1 MKKRYLFLLS
11 IYILLF
17 VCYLYFSVNETEKLN
32 EKIKDYEYV
41 GDFHEDRA
49 VVIKD
54 GKIGFIDKSGDLII
68 PMKWDIAEN
77 FKKSEYYLEKINFDN
92 GRCLLSCVNGS
103 ESYLID
109 REGNELYTGN
119 FIDITKL
126 ENAEIIQVNDTNG
139 EVTYFVSEGKFEK
152 IDLQEKDLPIV
163 VENWNYKSS
172 QYRRGKNFYFTLENL
187 CNGKKAGWKELKKY
201 GYEYAPALNCSN
213 DGVGLLTLRDTS
225 TKKYGIVDEKGNIIE
240 PFKYDNRICMCYG
253 ILFEI
258 VSFSRYTELG
268 KESFPIYCNVYKD
281 GQLLYE
287 KLAFFN
293 ESKACM
299 GFFVF
304 KGNNIKDM
312 YEKLDL
318 SSDEFKI
325 PESVEKT
332 KFIDVDGNEVSRFP
346 FGKNYLRYVSK
357 NDWSDEWQLE
367 DENGKLLHQQKF
379 SIYSRFN
386 NNLVIENSDGMGLV
400 LSDTGDSIPAGYGG
414 YLQAGIVNYT
424 DKFINEFPLCDYNE
438 SLSESDNKLN
448 CIHSKKVKRE
458 LREKKYITRYEV
470 LNQDGTTL
478 LPYDVDEVYN
488 FSDGLL
494 RLKLDGHYYF
504 VDEDGKGLKIKK

>member
-1 MKKRYLFLLS
+1 MS

-92 GRCLLSCVNGS
+92 GRCILSCVNGS

-126 ENAEIIQVNDTNG
+126 EKAEIIQVNDTNG

-163 VENWNYKSS
+163 V
-172 QYRRGKNFYFTLENL
+172 KNLGYNSNSDFFYEGRNVYFTLENL
-187 CNGKKAGWKELKKY
+187 CDGKKVGWHELKKY
-201 GYEYAPALNCSN
+201 GYECFSFMNYSN

-225 TKKYGIVDEKGNIIE
+225 TNKYGIVDVKGNIIE
-240 PFKYDNRICMCYG
+240 PFKYDNGICMYYG
-253 ILFEI
+253 LLVEI
-258 VSFSRYTELG
+258 VVYSRYTELG
-268 KESFPIYCNVYKD
+268 KESYPIYCNVYKD

-318 SSDEFKI
+318 SSDEFQI

-332 KFIDVDGNEVSRFP
+332 KFIDTDGKEVSRFP
-346 FGKNYLRYVSK
+346 FGKNYLRYL
-357 NDWSDEWQLE
+357 NDNESFDNWQLE
-367 DENGKLLHQQKF
+367 DENGNLLFQQKF
-379 SIYSRFN
+379 SFWSRYKN
-386 NNLVIENSDGMGLV
+386 NIATEDGFV
-400 LSDTGDSIPAGYGG
+400 LNDTGDTIPAGYAG
-414 YLQAGIVNYT
+414 YLYAGIVKYT
-424 DKFINEFPLCDYNE
+424 DNFINEFPLCEYNE

-448 CIHSKKVKRE
+448 CFHSKKVKRE
-458 LREKKYITRYEV
+458 YRENRYVTKYEV
-470 LNQDGTTL
+470 LNQDGTAF

>member
-11 IYILLF
+11 VYILLF
-17 VCYLYFSVNETEKLN
+17 ICYLFFSVNETEKLN

-109 REGNELYTGN
+109 REGNELYSGSS
-119 FIDITKL
+119 IEITKL
-126 ENAEIIQVNDTNG
+126 ENAEIIQVNDKNG
-139 EVTYFVSEGKFEK
+139 KVYYFVSEGKFEK

-163 VENWNYKSS
+163 VENFDLYE
-172 QYRRGKNFYFTLENL
+172 RKNVYFTLENL
-187 CNGKKAGWKELKKY
+187 CNGKKVGRHELKKY
-201 GYEYAPALNCSN
+201 GYECFPFENCFN

-225 TKKYGIVDEKGNIIE
+225 TKKYGIVDVKGNIIE
-240 PFKYDNRICMCYG
+240 PFKYDNRICMYYG
-253 ILFEI
+253 LLFEI
-258 VSFSRYTELG
+258 VCFIRHIEFGEDPL
-268 KESFPIYCNVYKD
+268 PIYCNVYKN
-281 GQLLYE
+281 GHLLYE
-287 KLAFFN
+287 KLAYWKS
-293 ESKACM
+293 SKECI
-299 GFFVF
+299 GIFVF
-304 KGNNIKDM
+304 RGCELKEL
-312 YEKLDL
+312 YERYML
-318 SSDEFKI
+318 SSDEFQI

-332 KFIDVDGNEVSRFP
+332 KFIDIDGNEVSRFP

-379 SIYSRFN
+379 SIESRFD
-386 NNLVIENSDGMGLV
+386 NNLVIDDTDGMVRV
-400 LSDTGDSIPAGYGG
+400 LSDTGDSIPVGYGG
-414 YLQAGIVNYT
+414 YLQAGIVKYT
-424 DKFINEFPLCDYNE
+424 DKFINESPLCEYKL

-448 CIHSKKVKRE
+448 CIHSKKEKRE
-458 LREKKYITRYEV
+458 HRENKCITSYEV
-470 LNQDGTTL
+470 LNQDGTAF
-478 LPYDVDEVYN
+478 LPFDVEEAYN

-504 VDEDGKGLKIKK
+504 VDEDGKGLKIKE

>member
-1 MKKRYLFLLS
+1 MKKLLLFCVAILSYLS
-11 IYILLF
+11 I
-17 VCYLYFSVNETEKLN
+17 FSANKVEILN
-32 EKIKDYEYV
+32 ERIKNYEYV

-49 VVIKD
+49 LVKKD
-54 GKIGFIDKSGDLII
+54 GKIGFIDKSGQLII
-68 PMKWDIAEN
+68 PMKWECN
-77 FKKSEYYLEKINFDN
+77 KREYDLNQINFDN
-92 GRCLLSCVNGS
+92 GRCLLSSVNGS
-103 ESYLID
+103 ESFLID
-109 REGNELYTGN
+109 REGNELYSDPSIG
-119 FIDITKL
+119 IQKL
-126 ENAEIIQVNDTNG
+126 ENAEIIQVNDKNG
-139 EVTYFVSEGKFEK
+139 KVYYFVSEGNFEK
-152 IDLQEKDLPIV
+152 IDLQEKDRPIV
-163 VENWNYKSS
+163 V
-172 QYRRGKNFYFTLENL
+172 KNLGYNSNSDFFYEGRNVYFTLENL
-187 CNGKKAGWKELKKY
+187 CDGKKVGWHELKKY
-201 GYEYAPALNCSN
+201 GYECFSFMNYSN

-225 TKKYGIVDEKGNIIE
+225 TNKYGIVDVKGNIIE
-240 PFKYDNRICMCYG
+240 PFKYDNGICMYYG
-253 ILFEI
+253 LLVEI
-258 VSFSRYTELG
+258 VVYSRYTELG

-312 YEKLDL
+312 YEKLEL
-318 SSDEFKI
+318 SSDEFQI
-325 PESVEKT
+325 PESVGKT
-332 KFIDVDGNEVSRFP
+332 KFIDINGNEVSRFP

-386 NNLVIENSDGMGLV
+386 NNLVIDDPDGMVRV

-414 YLQAGIVNYT
+414 YLQVGIVKYT
-424 DKFINEFPLCDYNE
+424 DKFINESPLCEYKL

-448 CIHSKKVKRE
+448 CFHSKKEKRE

-470 LNQDGTTL
+470 LNQDGTAL
-478 LPYDVDEVYN
+478 LQYDVDEVYN
-488 FSDGLL
+488 FSEGLL